1 MKHCKL
7 INYYTTILEE
17 NEADENIK
25 EIISYS
31 GRNCE
36 MHL

>member
-7 INYYTTILEE
+7 INYYTKILEE

-25 EIISYS
+25 EIISYND
-31 GRNCE
+31 RICE